1 MSNVNLIIEERPASI
16 GNFLVGRLLPF
27 KDKRTVGPFAFI
39 DHMGPVAMSDREI
52 WM

>member
-1 MSNVNLIIEERPASI
+1 MSNIGLIIEERPSDI

-39 DHMGPVAMSDREI
+39 DHMGPAALSDH
-52 WM
+52 